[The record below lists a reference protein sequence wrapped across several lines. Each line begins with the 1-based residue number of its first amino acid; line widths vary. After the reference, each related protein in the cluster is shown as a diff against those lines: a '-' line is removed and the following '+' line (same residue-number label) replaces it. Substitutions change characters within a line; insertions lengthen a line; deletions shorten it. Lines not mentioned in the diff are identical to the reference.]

1 LAQKHAD
8 VAAKNLKLL
17 MTGGNESKMAT
28 YKPSSAVTVVSLGR
42 RDAVAQLP
50 FATIIGRIPGWI
62 KSGDLVV
69 GRTRKQMGLE
79 PHVVDD

>member
-1 LAQKHAD
+1 

-28 YKPSSAVTVVSLGR
+28 YKPSSAVAAIISLGR

-50 FATIIGRIPGWI
+50 LGTIIGRLPGWI

-69 GRTRKQMGLE
+69 GRTRKQMGLQ
-79 PHVVDD
+79 PHVADD